1 MPSKRIYELL
11 ERERVSYEVLPHAK
25 AITAQE
31 TAEATRVPGREFAKA
46 TIVKLDGRLVM
57 AVLPASQRV
66 DLDRLR
72 DVTRASRVELASEDE
87 FASAFPDCERGAE
100 PPFGGLYGLEVL
112 VDEALAS
119 NRKIAFNAGTH
130 REAIR
135 IDFDAF
141 RRLARPVIA
150 SFAYTPPSHETG
162 AWGG

>member
-11 ERERVSYEVLPHAK
+11 ERERVPYEVLPHAN
-25 AITAQE
+25 AVTAQE
-31 TAEATRVPGREFAKA
+31 TAEATRIPGREFAKA
-46 TIVKLDGRLVM
+46 TILKADGRLVM

-66 DLDRLR
+66 DLGRLR
-72 DVTRASRVELASEDE
+72 DQTRASRLELASEDE

-100 PPFGGLYGLEVL
+100 PPFGGLYGLETF

-119 NRKIAFNAGTH
+119 NQKIAFNAGTH

-141 RRLARPVIA
+141 RRLARPVLA
-150 SFAYTPPSHETG
+150 SFAFTPAPHEAG